1 VREAQCVY
9 VTVSENEGEIYFD
22 GQTPAEL
29 KTYIKKMKW
38 LKWERRLSDKGT
50 GRDKW
55 FLVADFSDK
64 TDVDQYGI
72 NRNQRLANAFLENGM
87 VLYYRKS
94 RNDEFDVNY
103 KQYVW
108 G

>member
-1 VREAQCVY
+1 MREAQCVY

-72 NRNQRLANAFLENGM
+72 NRNQRLVLSGKLNDAPSGRLFRADLEFLQRCPS
-87 VLYYRKS
+87 L
-94 RNDEFDVNY
+94 
-103 KQYVW
+103 
-108 G
+108 

>member
-1 VREAQCVY
+1 MVY
-9 VTVSENEGEIYFD
+9 DYKLHLAIR
-22 GQTPAEL
+22 TPRACP
-29 KTYIKKMKW
+29 
-38 LKWERRLSDKGT
+38 WEQSADKGT